1 MEKIVSIVVP
11 TYNMENYLRKDLES
25 LIISEGLENVE
36 VIVVNDGSRD
46 KSLDIATEYAEKYP
60 YVFRI
65 IDKPNGNY
73 GSCINAALRIAS
85 GKYIKIMDADDSF
98 DTDNFKTLVAE

>member
-46 KSLDIATEYAEKYP
+46 KSLDIATEYA
-60 YVFRI
+60 
-65 IDKPNGNY
+65 
-73 GSCINAALRIAS
+73 
-85 GKYIKIMDADDSF
+85 
-98 DTDNFKTLVAE
+98 

>member
-36 VIVVNDGSRD
+36 VIVVNDFFWQS
-46 KSLDIATEYAEKYP
+46 EAE
-60 YVFRI
+60 
-65 IDKPNGNY
+65 
-73 GSCINAALRIAS
+73 NAL
-85 GKYIKIMDADDSF
+85 
-98 DTDNFKTLVAE
+98 TLSILAF